1 MKHHEYPSLFIMLAF
16 VALFGTVGCDTTAKT
31 AATTTIPKPPPVILA
46 PPTPPMPPNVIAKDN
61 TLDAKWW
68 KEAIVYQ
75 IYPRSFKDTD
85 GNGVGDLK
93 GIISK
98 LDYVKNLGVDMVW
111 LSPIF
116 SSPNKDNGYDISDYQ
131 NIMKEFGTM
140 ADFDVLL
147 KGMHD
152 RKVKVFLDMVVN
164 HCSDEHEWFKSAK
177 ASRNSPYYDYFHWWS
192 AEKGKPPYRW
202 SIFDDKGDG
211 WEYNKAT
218 DSYYLHYF
226 ADCQPDLNW
235 ENPKLRQEIYK
246 MMRFWL
252 DKGVDGF
259 RLDAIA
265 FSSKDTNWPPL
276 PAEYNGNWG
285 MYYASGPNLHANMQE
300 MNREVFSKYSMT
312 TVAEAMGDVER
323 VMKFVDPARKE
334 LDMAYYFEAIDYGY
348 LPNEYKMP
356 DPKGYDFVAWKK
368 IYEKWTNA
376 FAQKGWGTMYLANH
390 DQPRMLTRWG
400 NDTPEFRDISSK
412 MLTTLIM
419 SMRGTPYYYYGDEI
433 GMTNIKFDK
442 VEQYNDIELLTN
454 YAQIKAKGGDLK
466 RFLEGMKITSRDNG
480 RTPMQWDNTATGFS
494 TGKSWLPLNPNHTTV
509 NVAAQETD
517 PNSILNYFRKM
528 VQLRKNDQVLIYG
541 DWKLIDSENPDVF
554 AFTRTLNGKN
564 RLALLNFKAKNA
576 TVNTTGLDL
585 SKAKVLI
592 SNYANPSTNGQLKAY
607 EAIIVEY

>member
-1 MKHHEYPSLFIMLAF
+1 MSNFKHLSASLIAVVLLMAACKQSDNKSAQQNSTPS
-16 VALFGTVGCDTTAKT
+16 VSTGV
-31 AATTTIPKPPPVILA
+31 P
-46 PPTPPMPPNVIAKDN
+46 
-61 TLDAKWW
+61 DAKWW

-75 IYPRSFKDTD
+75 IYPRTFKDSD
-85 GNGVGDLK
+85 GDGVGDLK

-98 LDYVKNLGVDMVW
+98 LDYVKNLGIDMVW
-111 LSPIF
+111 LSPVYA
-116 SSPNKDNGYDISDYQ
+116 SPNRDNGYDISDYQ

-152 RKVKVFLDMVVN
+152 RNIKVFMDMVVN
-164 HCSDEHEWFKSAK
+164 HCSDEHAWFKSARS
-177 ASRNSPYYDYFHWWS
+177 SRNSPYYNYFHWWP

-202 SIFDDKGDG
+202 SIFDEKGDA

-218 DSYYLHYF
+218 NSYYLHYF
-226 ADCQPDLNW
+226 SDYQPDMNW
-235 ENPKLRQEIYK
+235 ENPQLRQEIYK
-246 MMRFWL
+246 MMNFWL

-265 FSSKDTNWPPL
+265 FCSKDTTLPPL
-276 PAEYNGNWG
+276 PKEYDGNWG
-285 MYYASGPNLHANMQE
+285 LYYASGAHLHDYMQE
-300 MNREVFSKYSMT
+300 MNREVFSKHNMT

-348 LPNEYKMP
+348 LPKEYKMP

-376 FAQKGWGTMYLANH
+376 FASKGWGTMYLANH

-400 NDTPEFRDISSK
+400 NDSPEFRDVSSK
-412 MLTTLIM
+412 MLTTMIM

-433 GMTNIKFDK
+433 GMNNIKFDK
-442 VEQYNDIELLTN
+442 VEEYNDIELLTN
-454 YAQIKAKGGDLK
+454 YAQVKAKGGDLK
-466 RFLEGMKITSRDNG
+466 RFLEGMKISSRDNG
-480 RTPMQWDNTATGFS
+480 RTPMQWDSTFNGGFS
-494 TGKSWLPLNPNHTTV
+494 MGKPWLKVNPNYVTV
-509 NVAAQETD
+509 NTDAQEKD

-528 VQLRKNDQVLIYG
+528 VQLRKSEQTLIYG
-541 DWKLIDSENPDVF
+541 DWKLVDADNPSVF
-554 AFTRTLNGKN
+554 AYTRELNGRK
-564 RLALLNFKAKNA
+564 LLTLLNFKSVNAKAN
-576 TVNTTGLDL
+576 TGLDL

-592 SNYANPSTNGQLKAY
+592 GNYATPSVSGELKPY
-607 EAIIVEY
+607 EAVILEL